1 MRLKK
6 IFAVGTMF
14 MAITGASAIAS
25 AQPAVKLRLG
35 HITSATSIAGQGAQA
50 FAKAAKEI
58 SNGQVEI
65 EVFPNGQLGGEL
77 EMVSQIRLGTL
88 DIAMSGSGIVA
99 AIEPMFS
106 VTELPFI
113 WKNRDTVWATLN
125 GPIGTKMLAS
135 LEPKGIKG
143 LSWGVWDFRGFL
155 MNGTVINTP
164 ADMKGKK
171 IRIIENPLYVRTIQ
185 ALGAN
190 PVPMAWPEVYTG
202 LQQKTID
209 GVETNYHGMADAKLF
224 EVAKNLAVTDHIF
237 SATLYIMNMK
247 KFSSLSPAHQ
257 EVVIKAARVAGETMR
272 NGAAKANQDAIA
284 LMEKSGVKVTR
295 PDRVPFEKATEPVI
309 KYFSTIVGPQ
319 LVQEI
324 LDSQK

>member
-1 MRLKK
+1 
-6 IFAVGTMF
+6 

-50 FAKAAKEI
+50 FAKAAREI

-77 EMVSQIRLGTL
+77 EMLSQIRLGTL
-88 DIAMSGSGIVA
+88 DIAMSGAGIVA
-99 AIEPMFS
+99 AIEPTFS

-155 MNGTVINTP
+155 MNGTEINTP

-209 GVETNYHGMADAKLF
+209 GVETNYHGMADAKLY

-237 SATLYIMNMK
+237 SATLYIANMK
-247 KFSSLSPAHQ
+247 KFNSLSPAHQ

-295 PDRVPFEKATEPVI
+295 PNRVPFEKATEPVI

>member
-1 MRLKK
+1 
-6 IFAVGTMF
+6 